1 MSAALISGLVRASL
15 VCPVPWGLAYFR
27 ASVTCPQSLS
37 APAFVCSVGSRVVV
51 MDASRFG
58 MRCSFIGSPI
68 KPPSGYA
75 FALVD
80 AVAPSLMTCGHRQEK
95 QRRFPPALPISFQD
109 EWGRLLA
116 SLARPVFAQFA
127 DDGQWRVVVQ
137 VKREWLGLVL
147 LGGGVRVHSWGAGA
161 QPVGQCQIMGEQRP
175 A

>member
-1 MSAALISGLVRASL
+1 MMLRRVFIHELPCMRGV
-15 VCPVPWGLAYFR
+15 
-27 ASVTCPQSLS
+27 
-37 APAFVCSVGSRVVV
+37 APALVCSVGNRVVA

-95 QRRFPPALPISFQD
+95 QRHLPLALPISFQD

-116 SLARPVFAQFA
+116 RLTRPVFAQSA
-127 DDGQWRVVVQ
+127 DDGHRCVVVQ
-137 VKREWLGLVL
+137 VKREGFGLVL
-147 LGGGVRVHSWGAGA
+147 LGCGFRVHSWGAGA
-161 QPVGQCQIMGEQRP
+161 LPVGQSQFMGEKRP
-175 A
+175 AKQKAPELDASRL